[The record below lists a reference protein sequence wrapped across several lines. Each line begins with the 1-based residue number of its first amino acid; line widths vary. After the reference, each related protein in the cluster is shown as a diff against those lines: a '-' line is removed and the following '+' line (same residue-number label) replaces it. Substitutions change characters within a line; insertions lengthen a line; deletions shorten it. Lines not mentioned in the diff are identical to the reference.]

1 MKKAGKSFPTV
12 IKKKPAAKKL
22 SLVVQRELEQII
34 ESVALLLVRLE
45 SISAQRNCGS
55 TSCANGEIKI
65 NSVGSI
71 EQRAQGPALL
81 VYIFS
86 FETCAETKP
95 KSESTGSTGSKDG
108 IKLSISASFR
118 VVYSIEPNLKQL
130 TEDEIQK
137 FGRFIA
143 TANAWP
149 FWRELVQSTTC
160 RMGLPPLLLPLLTPS
175 SLME

>member
-1 MKKAGKSFPTV
+1 MKKVGKSFPTAV
-12 IKKKPAAKKL
+12 KKKPAAKKL

-71 EQRAQGPALL
+71 EQRAQGPAWL

-95 KSESTGSTGSKDG
+95 KSESTGSKDG

-118 VVYSIEPNLKQL
+118 VVYSLEPNLKQL

>member
-1 MKKAGKSFPTV
+1 MKKAGKSSPTA
-12 IKKKPAAKKL
+12 IKKKPATKKL

-34 ESVALLLVRLE
+34 DSVALHLVRLE
-45 SISAQRNCGS
+45 AISAQRNCGGVA
-55 TSCANGEIKI
+55 SCANGEIKI

-71 EQRAQGPALL
+71 QQLPQGAAWL

-95 KSESTGSTGSKDG
+95 KSENVGSEGG
-108 IKLSISASFR
+108 IRLLISASFR
-118 VVYSIEPNLKQL
+118 VVYSLEPDLKQM

-175 SLME
+175 NLIE